1 MRRHYDHT
9 LLYLHETIDLGRGL
23 GAEFTGAFTDVYQ
36 PMMSELGARLFGLWE
51 TTRYNGHW
59 P

>member
-23 GAEFTGAFTDVYQ
+23 GAEFTGAFTDI
-36 PMMSELGARLFGLWE
+36 
-51 TTRYNGHW
+51 
-59 P
+59 